1 MATDIEEKLK
11 EFQYNSC
18 RICNHYIR
26 VNDKSANNVGNRRGF
41 CILGQLDGDYGLY
54 ISSSVSRECMGFI
67 YDEEVYKISK
77 AEADI
82 KEEERKYLHS
92 LEDRRTNNH
101 KLIKPVYDAHVEYLR
116 ASQDKINGTAWV
128 GAIREFRRVACDH
141 FEDINKERF
150 YEIQRMVTLF
160 ESDYMKF
167 MAQVSVEIHNRFCKC
182 DCVEAKVVA

>member
-26 VNDKSANNVGNRRGF
+26 VNEKSANNVGNRRGF
-41 CILGQLDGDYGLY
+41 CILGQLEGSYGLY
-54 ISSSVSRECMGFI
+54 ISSSRSRKCMGFV

-82 KEEERKYLHS
+82 KDEEKKYLYS
-92 LEDRRTNNH
+92 LEDRRTKNH
-101 KLIKPVYDAHVEYLR
+101 KLIKPVYDAHVNYLK
-116 ASQDKINGTAWV
+116 ATQNKNDGLAWMM
-128 GAIREFRRVACDH
+128 ATQELRRVACDH
-141 FEDINKERF
+141 FEAVNKERF
-150 YEIQRMVTLF
+150 YEIQKMVTLF

-182 DCVEAKVVA
+182 DCVEAKEE